1 VSQLPPRFPGGPQLR
16 IERLPKFEGESD
28 SSEELW
34 DEEQPGGGASGG
46 SLAAL
51 KDHARRVHQLPPR
64 VPGGPQLRLDKGADN
79 SSSSNDDD
87 DEGFSGQDFAADPM
101 VGVSGGRRS
110 SSHSNVGS
118 FGRRGS
124 QESEVPLGGRAS
136 SHSGASVSSRGSGES
151 QPSRRKQAHAV
162 KVLPPAYAG
171 GPRLRVDVA
180 KSDHSSDE
188 SRESAESDDSDAA
201 WAGSGGGSGS
211 VSRSA
216 SGDGWG
222 GAMAA
227 YQTPATAAA
236 ASSSSS
242 SSSSSALPP
251 AREVATLR
259 VEPPEFAH
267 FRSSLQAM
275 VARQPQVAEARSG
288 ARPGHAEED
297 DIPMSNTVVTGSGLR
312 FELSDFARSAAAA
325 AGGGFSLRSRSVIE
339 SVLDDDFLDSLMD
352 APTAAAAGGVAST
365 SVATFL
371 FDSGLGA
378 HMGLF
383 EALGSVRSV
392 DDLYRVGDFS
402 RLGLPAADGRT
413 LRQALAQR
421 ARAEAFRAAD
431 DAPPKPPTPQPTRP
445 PPAAAAAASTAAAL
459 ARSGLS
465 APQRAESV
473 IASALDDDFLDSL
486 MDDGPP
492 AVTSAGPAAAVRP
505 PRSVIASAL
514 SDDFLDSLLADTP
527 SPASAPTATS
537 AAAAGSASQRS
548 SSVIASALDD
558 DFLDSLMDDEP
569 AAPPPLDGIPLPAFL
584 RQHGLAQYREG
595 LADLGVGSVTEL
607 FEVAAGELVRAPVRM
622 SQADVR
628 TLQAALATK
637 LMRDD

>member
-1 VSQLPPRFPGGPQLR
+1 
-16 IERLPKFEGESD
+16 
-28 SSEELW
+28 
-34 DEEQPGGGASGG
+34 
-46 SLAAL
+46 
-51 KDHARRVHQLPPR
+51 
-64 VPGGPQLRLDKGADN
+64 
-79 SSSSNDDD
+79 
-87 DEGFSGQDFAADPM
+87 
-101 VGVSGGRRS
+101 
-110 SSHSNVGS
+110 
-118 FGRRGS
+118 
-124 QESEVPLGGRAS
+124 
-136 SHSGASVSSRGSGES
+136 
-151 QPSRRKQAHAV
+151 
-162 KVLPPAYAG
+162 
-171 GPRLRVDVA
+171 
-180 KSDHSSDE
+180 
-188 SRESAESDDSDAA
+188 
-201 WAGSGGGSGS
+201 
-211 VSRSA
+211 
-216 SGDGWG
+216 
-222 GAMAA
+222 
-227 YQTPATAAA
+227 
-236 ASSSSS
+236 
-242 SSSSSALPP
+242 
-251 AREVATLR
+251 
-259 VEPPEFAH
+259 
-267 FRSSLQAM
+267 
-275 VARQPQVAEARSG
+275 
-288 ARPGHAEED
+288 
-297 DIPMSNTVVTGSGLR
+297 
-312 FELSDFARSAAAA
+312 
-325 AGGGFSLRSRSVIE
+325 
-339 SVLDDDFLDSLMD
+339 
-352 APTAAAAGGVAST
+352 
-365 SVATFL
+365 
-371 FDSGLGA
+371 
-378 HMGLF
+378 
-383 EALGSVRSV
+383 V

-413 LRQALAQR
+413 LRQALARR

-569 AAPPPLDGIPLPAFL
+569 AAPTPLDGISLPAFL

-637 LMRDD
+637 LMRGD